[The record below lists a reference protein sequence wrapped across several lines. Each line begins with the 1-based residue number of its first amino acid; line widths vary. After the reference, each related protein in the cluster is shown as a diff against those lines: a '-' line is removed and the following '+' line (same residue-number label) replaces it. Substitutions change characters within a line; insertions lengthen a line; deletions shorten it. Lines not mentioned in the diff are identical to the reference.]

1 MFKNRFRAPGL
12 LEFITGAATA
22 WLVVVALLLVGWVMN
37 IVALAGSNIDTVDA
51 MLILRAVG
59 VPLFPLGGV
68 MGYL

>member
-1 MFKNRFRAPGL
+1 MFKNRFRAPSL
-12 LEFITGAATA
+12 MEFIAGATTA
-22 WLVVVALLLVGWVMN
+22 WLVVVALLAAGWVMN
-37 IVALAGSNIDTVDA
+37 IVALAGSNIDTIDA